1 MGRSLDA
8 VIGSLPKARREKIDA
23 RYRVLKKDVESL
35 QALRKAA
42 GKAQVDIASSLK
54 ISQPSVSKIEKQTD
68 MYLSTLR
75 NYIAAIGGDLDLVVR
90 FPRQTPIHLSGLG
103 EILEP
108 AAASKGARAGRRRTA
123 HTKPAGTHPAKR
135 RA

>member
-8 VIGSLPKARREKIDA
+8 VIGSLPKARRDKIEA
-23 RYRVLKKDVESL
+23 RYRALKKDVESL

-42 GKAQVDIASSLK
+42 GKAQIDIASSLQ

-75 NYIAAIGGDLDLVVR
+75 NYIAAIGGDLDMVVR
-90 FPRQTPIHLSGLG
+90 FPGQAPIRLKGLG

-108 AAASKGARAGRRRTA
+108 AAAAQGARVRRRRAT
-123 HTKPAGTHPAKR
+123 HIKPAHAHRAKR
-135 RA
+135 RV

>member
-1 MGRSLDA
+1 MGRTLNE
-8 VIGSLPKARREKIDA
+8 IIETLPKAQQDRIAA
-23 RYRVLKKDVESL
+23 RYRVLKDEVESL

-42 GKAQVDIASSLK
+42 GKAQNEIASTLR

-75 NYIAAIGGDLDLVVR
+75 NYVEAVGGDLELVVR
-90 FPRQTPIHLSGLG
+90 FPKQEPLHLRGLG
-103 EILEP
+103 EVLQIKKEI
-108 AAASKGARAGRRRTA
+108 GAPQKAGALRRR
-123 HTKPAGTHPAKR
+123 